1 MKEEEFRLTP
11 IDVRAQRFNKTLYGY
26 DPASVEEFRERVAN
40 EMERLLKER
49 ATLEERVQN
58 LREQLKAL
66 REREKAINDAVMM
79 AQQLREV
86 THKAAQQEVAAIV
99 REARA
104 QADQILLEARQSEV
118 NVRQGLEQ
126 AQHQFSAY
134 LSSFRRLLDRQMTQL
149 DALAELERNG
159 KSPEVK

>member
-1 MKEEEFRLTP
+1 MTEGEFRLTP
-11 IDVRAQRFNKTLYGY
+11 IDVRAQQFSKTLYGY
-26 DPASVEEFRERVAN
+26 DPAGVEEMRERVAT

-49 ATLEERVQN
+49 ATLEERIQN

-86 THKAAQQEVAAIV
+86 THKAAQQEVAAILH
-99 REARA
+99 EART
-104 QADQILLEARQSEV
+104 QADRMLLEARQSEV

-134 LSSFRRLLDRQMTQL
+134 LSSFRRLLERQMSEV
-149 DALAELERNG
+149 DALADLERNG
-159 KSPEVK
+159 TPPEGS

>member
-1 MKEEEFRLTP
+1 MTEEEFRLTP
-11 IDVRAQRFNKTLYGY
+11 IDVRSQQFNKTLYGY
-26 DPASVEEFRERVAN
+26 DPASVEEMRERVAN

-49 ATLEERVQN
+49 ATLEERIKN

-86 THKAAQQEVAAIV
+86 THKAAQQEVAAIL
-99 REARA
+99 RDART
-104 QADQILLEARQSEV
+104 QADRILLEAQQSEV
-118 NVRQGLEQ
+118 NVRHGLEQ

-134 LSSFRRLLDRQMTQL
+134 LGSFRRLLDRQMAQL
-149 DALAELERNG
+149 DALAELEQNG
-159 KSPEVK
+159 KPPEAA